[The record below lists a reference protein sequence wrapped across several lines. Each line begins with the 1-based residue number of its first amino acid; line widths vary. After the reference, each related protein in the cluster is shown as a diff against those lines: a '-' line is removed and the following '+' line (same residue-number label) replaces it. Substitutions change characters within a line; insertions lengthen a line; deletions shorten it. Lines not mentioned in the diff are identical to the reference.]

1 MIDFMDLNI
10 KTYWKKN
17 GKKIFFLTIFLL
29 FLIWLHYSV
38 LSFSD
43 VKNNSDFSTKG
54 PSFWSNL
61 YQSLPAY
68 KQGFLTT
75 LLLAI
80 DGLFL
85 GFLLAILLT
94 MWKNYSE
101 GIKRQKTCLI
111 YLQKILT
118 VICNFFMNFF
128 KAIPIVIQAL
138 LFYSFLVNIPSFKG
152 SLGPVIVGLIV
163 IMLNTAFNLT
173 EIMLNHI
180 KFLDPGQIEAAHSLG
195 MNQKQVFRYITLGQ
209 TFKRTIPSIW
219 NQFIINLKETALFQ
233 IIGVVSL
240 IFAAQRQVSIT
251 FDTITPYLLISLFYL
266 MLVGITDLINQKN

>member
-1 MIDFMDLNI
+1 MDLNI

-17 GKKIFFLTIFLL
+17 IFLTIFLL

-38 LSFSD
+38 LFFLD
-43 VKNNSDFSTKG
+43 VKNNSDLSTKS

-94 MWKNYSE
+94 MWKNSSE

-118 VICNFFMNFF
+118 VIFNFLMNFF

-138 LFYSFLVNIPSFKG
+138 LFYSFLVNMPSFKG

-180 KFLDPGQIEAAHSLG
+180 KFLDHGQIEAAYSLG

-209 TFKRTIPSIW
+209 TFKRTIPSVW

-266 MLVGITDLINQKN
+266 MLVGMTDLINQKTKH

>member
-1 MIDFMDLNI
+1 MDLNI
-10 KTYWKKN
+10 KTYWKK
-17 GKKIFFLTIFLL
+17 IFLGTIFLL
-29 FLIWLHYSV
+29 FLLWLHYSV

-43 VKNNSDFSTKG
+43 VKNSSNSTTKDS
-54 PSFWSNL
+54 SFWSNL

-94 MWKNYSE
+94 MWKHSSE
-101 GIKRQKTCLI
+101 GIKKQNTCLF

-118 VICNFFMNFF
+118 VIFNFLMNFF

-138 LFYSFLVNIPSFKG
+138 LFYSLLVNIPSFKG

-195 MNQKQVFRYITLGQ
+195 MKQKQVFRYITLEQ

-219 NQFIINLKETALFQ
+219 NQLIINLKETALFQ

-251 FDTITPYLLISLFYL
+251 FDTINPYLLISLFYL
-266 MLVGITDLINQKN
+266 MLVGMTDLINQKTKH